1 MKRVLILLLGL
12 SLLSGTAVVS
22 FGQETNKKPAKKKK
36 SKKGTDTDKKAS
48 LNTITNTRVG

>member
-1 MKRVLILLLGL
+1 MKKILALMLGL

-36 SKKGTDTDKKAS
+36 KSKKGTDTTEKKAS
-48 LNTITNTRVG
+48 